1 MALRTRLGNF
11 RYFRYFRQS
20 FWPVDSVGLLALLA
34 LRGRR
39 HDVTAVRQERGVVAF
54 DSSTRL
60 TMAPILLP
68 DWGNHM
74 LYLSKSQATV

>member
-1 MALRTRLGNF
+1 MTLRTRLGNF

-20 FWPVDSVGLLALLA
+20 FLPVDSVGLLALLA
-34 LRGRR
+34 LREHR

-54 DSSTRL
+54 ETSTRL

-68 DWGNHM
+68 GCGEPYAV
-74 LYLSKSQATV
+74 LK